1 MILLAIVLIL
11 ISIQLVLLTRVV
23 TKLVKDVD
31 FLTVVSLGGTM
42 LNVLKDKNFLKD
54 LKKKASKKK

>member
-11 ISIQLVLLTRVV
+11 ISIQLDLLTRVV

-31 FLTVVSLGGTM
+31 FLTAVSLGGTM